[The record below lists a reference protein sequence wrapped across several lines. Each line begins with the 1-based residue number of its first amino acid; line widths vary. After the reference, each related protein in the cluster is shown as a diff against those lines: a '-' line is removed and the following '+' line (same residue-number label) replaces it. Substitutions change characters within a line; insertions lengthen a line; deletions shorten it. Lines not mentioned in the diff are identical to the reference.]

1 MHTHCSL
8 SLTCVPYVDRL
19 QHLIPP
25 LTAPI
30 HRPFH
35 SGYSCE
41 DHFHESDT
49 FQHAW
54 EVLAY
59 LLQSPCCQ
67 HMLIDVG
74 MPVRHR
80 HVAYNCRIVFL
91 NQRVLLIRPKLANC
105 DDGCYR
111 ETRWFTA
118 WPKRQQTEEFELPPA
133 IRAICGQTTVPFGD
147 ALLQLRDTCV
157 GYEICEELWQV
168 RSTHIEQS
176 LAGAEIIVNSSGSY
190 MELRKAFVCT
200 DLVRSASFKAAAAYL
215 FSNLRGCDGQRVYF
229 NGCSMV
235 ALNGEIIARAK
246 QFALQDVEVTVAT
259 FDLDDIRSWR
269 AAVRSRAMCA
279 AAAQPYARVTVDFEL
294 SVGDVYVMASRR
306 MDVAYHAAEEEIAL
320 GPACWLWDYLRRSG
334 QGGYFL
340 PLSGGVDSA
349 ASALIVH
356 SMCRLV
362 VESVQAGDSQVGC

>member
-1 MHTHCSL
+1 M
-8 SLTCVPYVDRL
+8 
-19 QHLIPP
+19 
-25 LTAPI
+25 
-30 HRPFH
+30 
-35 SGYSCE
+35 
-41 DHFHESDT
+41 
-49 FQHAW
+49 
-54 EVLAY
+54 LAY

-67 HMLIDVG
+67 DMLIDVG

-80 HVAYNCRIVFL
+80 HVAYNCRVIFL
-91 NQRVLLIRPKLANC
+91 NRRIVLIRPKLANC

-118 WPKRQQTEEFELPPA
+118 WPKRQQIEELELPA
-133 IRAICGQTTVPFGD
+133 VIRDIDGQASAPFGD
-147 ALLQLRDTCV
+147 ALLSLRDTCI

-200 DLVRSASFKAAAAYL
+200 DLVRSASFKAGVAYL

-246 QFALQDVEVTVAT
+246 QFALEDVEVTVAT
-259 FDLDDIRSWR
+259 FDRDDIRSWR
-269 AAVRSRAMCA
+269 AAVRSRATCA
-279 AAAQPYARVTVDFEL
+279 AAAAPYATVAVDFEL

-306 MDVAYHAAEEEIAL
+306 MDVVYHAAEEEIAL

-362 VESVQAGDSQVGC
+362 VESVQAGNGQVSAVFFLNHSLGVFDYFSDAQQVV